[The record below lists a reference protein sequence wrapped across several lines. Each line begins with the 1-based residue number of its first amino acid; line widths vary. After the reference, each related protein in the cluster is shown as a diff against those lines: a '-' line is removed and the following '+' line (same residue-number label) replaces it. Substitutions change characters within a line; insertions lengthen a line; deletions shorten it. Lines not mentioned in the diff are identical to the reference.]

1 MLHNRRKLKHSS
13 RHRIQ
18 GTAHQQC
25 NATLIGLP
33 TVNTYS
39 TDRIVKQTTS
49 TGETW
54 KMAYKRSGACVA
66 KVLPAPVIN
75 GGATQTWEYTC
86 RAGQPLS
93 SRICAGGTC
102 TQSGT
107 ESLAGTC
114 PEVDSDDSRLAG
126 WRFYGGTNIE
136 TTVTK
141 PENNWGQTPVNF
153 SRYQYRICLRLYLL
167 GLWAF

>member
-54 KMAYKRSGACVA
+54 KMAYKRSG
-66 KVLPAPVIN
+66 
-75 GGATQTWEYTC
+75 
-86 RAGQPLS
+86 
-93 SRICAGGTC
+93 
-102 TQSGT
+102 
-107 ESLAGTC
+107 
-114 PEVDSDDSRLAG
+114 
-126 WRFYGGTNIE
+126 
-136 TTVTK
+136 
-141 PENNWGQTPVNF
+141 NNWGQTPVNF
-153 SRYQYRICLRLYLL
+153 SRYQYRSCLRLYLL
-167 GLWAF
+167 SLWAFERSNVTAQLPRWSWRTPDRSPGQARSAIHEPEPMHRPQGSWIPGRARDDEYANMR